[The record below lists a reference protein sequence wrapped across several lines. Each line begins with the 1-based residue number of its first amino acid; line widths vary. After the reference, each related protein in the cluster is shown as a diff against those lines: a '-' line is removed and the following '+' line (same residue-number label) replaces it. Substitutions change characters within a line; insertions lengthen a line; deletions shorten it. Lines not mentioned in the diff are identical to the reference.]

1 MRNMPHGS
9 KKSLLRKLEK
19 LKKERNILPVLL
31 KAGNPQ
37 HSLVGQA
44 AQNCSHLLVT
54 AENNHLDASKTY
66 QQRYTSIVG
75 PLPQL
80 KAAVKHS
87 IVTSVRLHQHDSIF
101 PQIPN
106 KASSNGHTLLQD
118 ESSSGINPQQIFQFC
133 SKENQPEASSKV
145 HTKRS
150 DKGITFEGFKLPVT
164 PEEALIRFK
173 SRLTNY
179 EHEEILNNEELWF
192 LGLNAQ
198 KIEGCSENQHNS
210 GYDDEYGSYIK
221 VLHDHI
227 AYRYEI
233 LEVIGKGSFG
243 QVVKCMDHKAN
254 ELVAIK
260 MIRNKKRMN
269 LYELIK
275 NNNFQ
280 GFTIS
285 LICRFAY
292 TLLKSLQMLYR
303 EKIIHCDLKPENI
316 LLCPKGQG
324 LIKVIDFGS
333 SCFENQ
339 KVYTYIQSRFYRSPE
354 VILGHQYGLA
364 IDMWSFGCILA
375 ELFTGY
381 PLFPGENEVEQL
393 ACIMEVFGIPP
404 AEIIQTSQRKRL
416 FFDSK
421 GFPRNVTNSK
431 GKKRRPNSKKL
442 ASILKTN
449 NVLFLDFLNGCLMWN
464 PEQRLT
470 PDEAMEHKWIQ
481 ESRTQKSHPRMK
493 VMPVTESN
501 GKHVCKR
508 TPVLKTETICH
519 ETDDS
524 LKICVKAVEEE
535 TTLTER
541 LRPLGA
547 SAEEDLTE
555 NAKDRSE
562 ALAEKELEDK
572 SLKNMQQAVQS
583 ESPEEIKCQEHT

>member
-1 MRNMPHGS
+1 MRNMPHG

-37 HSLVGQA
+37 NSFIGLRF
-44 AQNCSHLLVT
+44 S
-54 AENNHLDASKTY
+54 
-66 QQRYTSIVG
+66 SIVG

-80 KAAVKHS
+80 EHPAKHS
-87 IVTSVRLHQHDSIF
+87 IVNSLRLHQHDSIL
-101 PQIPN
+101 PQIPI
-106 KASSNGHTLLQD
+106 KTLSNRHTLHQD
-118 ESSSGINPQQIFQFC
+118 ESSGAINSQHIFQFG
-133 SKENQPEASSKV
+133 SKENQPEVTCKV
-145 HTKRS
+145 FTEKS
-150 DKGITFEGFKLPVT
+150 EKGKIFEGFQLPLT
-164 PEEALIRFK
+164 PEEALIHFK

-179 EHEEILNNEELWF
+179 EHKEILNTEEVWF
-192 LGLNAQ
+192 LGLNPQ
-198 KIEGCSENQHNS
+198 KMEGSSEKQHNN
-210 GYDDEYGSYIK
+210 GYDDEHGTYIK

-275 NNNFQ
+275 KNNFH

-285 LICRFAY
+285 LICRFAF
-292 TLLKSLQMLYR
+292 TLLKSLQMLCR

-354 VILGHQYGLA
+354 VILGNQYGLA

-375 ELFTGY
+375 ELYTGY

-421 GFPRNVTNSK
+421 GFPRNITNSK
-431 GKKRRPNSKKL
+431 GKKRRPNSKEL
-442 ASILKTN
+442 ASVLKTTDN
-449 NVLFLDFLNGCLMWN
+449 LFLDFLKGCLTWN
-464 PEQRLT
+464 PEHRLT

-481 ESRTQKSHPRMK
+481 ESRAQKSHLRMK
-493 VMPVTESN
+493 TMPLTESN
-501 GKHVCKR
+501 IKHVCKK
-508 TPVLKTETICH
+508 TQLLKTEKICH
-519 ETDDS
+519 ETDDRD
-524 LKICVKAVEEE
+524 KICVKAVEEE
-535 TTLTER
+535 TAFTVR

-547 SAEEDLTE
+547 SAEEDITE
-555 NAKDRSE
+555 NVKDRCES
-562 ALAEKELEDK
+562 LAEKELEDK
-572 SLKNMQQAVQS
+572 ALINIQQAVQS
-583 ESPEEIKCQEHT
+583 ETPKEIKCQEHTELLPPIV